1 MWTVTEHSAPS
12 PSGKEFVL
20 GLYTM
25 DAMEVAGGW
34 VNGYD
39 PVPPPP
45 GPHESPR
52 SVLDRS
58 LLTHLRQS
66 PCLVA
71 FSGGRDSSVLLAAA
85 VTLARRE
92 GLPLPVPITLSYPDA
107 PDSGEEQWQR
117 AVLDHLDITDR
128 IVLTVHDEHDPLGPV
143 ATPVLQR
150 YGLVWPPN
158 FAPTVRMMTMA
169 RGGTLLTGEGG
180 DEAFGLK
187 RVTPLTKL
195 LKSRGRVPPGVYADM
210 LGALAP
216 AALRRRAARRGR
228 YRRPWL
234 RPEVEETLAHR
245 DTADLTSFALHAG
258 RNTWQFATRR
268 CARIAYETVRVLG
281 ADMDVTYV
289 QAFAEPDLVAAVAAE
304 GGFFGW
310 TGRAATMRALFG
322 DLLPREVLER
332 RTKALFANAVF
343 THHTREFART
353 WNGSGVDTDLV
364 DPDALR
370 ETWLSD
376 DPHAPSMSL
385 LQQAWLAQH

>member
-1 MWTVTEHSAPS
+1 
-12 PSGKEFVL
+12 
-20 GLYTM
+20 M
-25 DAMEVAGGW
+25 DPLEIAGGW

-39 PVPPPP
+39 SVPLPP

-52 SVLDRS
+52 RVLDR
-58 LLTHLRQS
+58 LLLAHLNTA

-85 VTLARRE
+85 VNVARQQ
-92 GLPLPVPITLSYPDA
+92 GLPMPVPITLSYPEA
-107 PDSGEEQWQR
+107 PDAEESRWQDT
-117 AVLDHLDITDR
+117 VLKHLGITER

-143 ATPVLQR
+143 ATPVLR
-150 YGLVWPPN
+150 RHGLVWPPN
-158 FAPTVRMMTMA
+158 FAPTVRLMKMA

-187 RVTPLTKL
+187 RITPLTKL
-195 LKSRGRVPPGVYADM
+195 LKSKGVVSPGVYGDT

-216 AALRRRAARRGR
+216 AFVRRRAALRGR

-234 RPEVEETLAHR
+234 RHEVEAELAHR
-245 DTADLTSFALHAG
+245 DAADLAAFALNAG
-258 RNTWQFATRR
+258 HNAWQFATRR
-268 CARIAYETVRVLG
+268 CARISYETVRVLG
-281 ADMDVTYV
+281 AELDVTYV
-289 QAFAEPDLVAAVAAE
+289 QAFAEPAMVASVAAA
-304 GGFFGW
+304 GGYFGW
-310 TGRAATMRALFG
+310 TGRAATMRGLFG

-343 THHTREFART
+343 VRYTKEFART

-370 ETWLSD
+370 EIWLSE
-376 DPHAPSMSL
+376 DPHAPSMTL
-385 LQQAWLAQH
+385 LQQAWLARYG

>member
-1 MWTVTEHSAPS
+1 M
-12 PSGKEFVL
+12 

-25 DAMEVAGGW
+25 DPLEIAGGW

-39 PVPPPP
+39 PVPLPP

-52 SVLDRS
+52 RVLDR
-58 LLTHLRQS
+58 LLLAHLQRS

-92 GLPLPVPITLSYPDA
+92 GLALPVPITLSYPDA
-107 PDSGEEQWQR
+107 PDAEESRWQE
-117 AVLDHLDITDR
+117 AVLTHLGITDR

-143 ATPVLQR
+143 ATPVLR
-150 YGLVWPPN
+150 RHGLVWPPN
-158 FAPTVRMMTMA
+158 FTPTIRLMTMA
-169 RGGTLLTGEGG
+169 RGGVLLTGEGG

-187 RVTPLTKL
+187 RITPLTKL
-195 LKSRGRVPPGVYADM
+195 LKSKGRVSPGVYADV
-210 LGALAP
+210 LGTLTP
-216 AALRRRAARRGR
+216 KFLRRMTSMRGR

-234 RPEVEETLAHR
+234 RPETEVELARR
-245 DTADLTSFALHAG
+245 DAKDAAAFVLHAG

-268 CARIAYETVRVLG
+268 CARIGYETVRLLG
-281 ADMDVTYV
+281 NEMDVTYV
-289 QAFAEPDLVAAVAAE
+289 QAFAEPSLVAAVAAE
-304 GGFFGW
+304 GGYFGW
-310 TGRAATMRALFG
+310 TGRTATMRDLFG
-322 DLLPREVLER
+322 ELLPREVLER

-343 THHTREFART
+343 TRYTREFART

-364 DPDALR
+364 DADALR
-370 ETWLSD
+370 ETWLSK

-385 LQQAWLAQH
+385 LQQAWLARWTR

>member
-1 MWTVTEHSAPS
+1 M
-12 PSGKEFVL
+12 

-25 DAMEVAGGW
+25 DPLEVAGGW
-34 VNGYD
+34 VSGFD
-39 PVPPPP
+39 PVPMPA
-45 GPHESPR
+45 GDSPR
-52 SVLDRS
+52 RVLDRM
-58 LLTHLRQS
+58 LLAHLQQS

-92 GLPLPVPITLSYPDA
+92 GLPLPMPITLSYPDA
-107 PDSGEEQWQR
+107 ADSDEAQWQR
-117 AVLDHLDITDR
+117 AVLDHLGISDR

-143 ATPVLQR
+143 ATPVLLR
-150 YGLVWPPN
+150 HGLVWPPN
-158 FAPTVRMMTMA
+158 FAPTVRMMGMA
-169 RGGTLLTGEGG
+169 RGGVLLTGEGG

-187 RVTPLTKL
+187 RVTPLTKI
-195 LKSRGRVPPGVYADM
+195 LKSRGRAALGVYADVPR
-210 LGALAP
+210 ALAP
-216 AALRRRAARRGR
+216 AVLRRRSAFRDR

-234 RPEVEETLAHR
+234 RPEVEVELSRR
-245 DTADLTSFALHAG
+245 DAEDMAAFALHAG

-268 CARIAYETVRVLG
+268 CARIGYETVRVLG
-281 ADMDVTYV
+281 AEMDVTYV
-289 QAFAEPDLVAAVAAE
+289 QAFAEPDLVASVAAE

-364 DPDALR
+364 DPEALR
-370 ETWLSD
+370 DNWLSATPD
-376 DPHAPSMSL
+376 APSMTL
-385 LQQAWLAQH
+385 LQQAWLARRGR

>member
-1 MWTVTEHSAPS
+1 M
-12 PSGKEFVL
+12 

-25 DAMEVAGGW
+25 DPLEIAGGW

-39 PVPPPP
+39 PVPRPS

-52 SVLDRS
+52 QVLDR
-58 LLTHLRQS
+58 LLLAHLDRS

-85 VTLARRE
+85 VSVARRE
-92 GLPLPVPITLSYPDA
+92 GLPLPVPITLSYPDVRDA
-107 PDSGEEQWQR
+107 DESQWQDT
-117 AVLDHLDITDR
+117 VLTHLGITDR

-143 ATPVLQR
+143 ATPVLR
-150 YGLVWPPN
+150 RHGLVWPPN
-158 FAPTVRMMTMA
+158 VAPTIRLMTMA

-195 LKSRGRVPPGVYADM
+195 LSRKGLVSPGVYAD
-210 LGALAP
+210 ALSALTP
-216 AALRRRAARRGR
+216 AALRRRTALRGR

-234 RPEVEETLAHR
+234 RQEVEAELARR
-245 DTADLTSFALHAG
+245 DAADMAAFALHAG
-258 RNTWQFATRR
+258 RNTWQFMTRR
-268 CARIAYETVRVLG
+268 AVRIAYETVRVLG

-289 QAFAEPDLVAAVAAE
+289 QAFAEPDLVAAVAKEA
-304 GGFFGW
+304 GFFGW
-310 TGRAATMRALFG
+310 TGRTATMRALFD
-322 DLLPREVLER
+322 DLLPREVFER
-332 RTKALFANAVF
+332 STKALFANAVF
-343 THHTREFART
+343 RRFTREFART

-370 ETWLSD
+370 ETWLSP

-385 LQQAWLAQH
+385 LQQAWLARQS